1 MLHRLITAV
10 QHFDYLR
17 FSRIAVIQSEL
28 LSVDA
33 VVFEPA
39 PHICESGILPFFLED
54 SQHLLDRRK
63 CVRMHHR
70 PSLGS
75 YEIVM
80 CISISVLI
88 TLVDLACS
96 HSVAEH
102 LGYIFLRHFVA
113 AETHRT
119 VLVYHIIDPVF
130 KVVLVAALVMHPRH
144 RDTVLPALLVV
155 RAPVALVIHGPAPE
169 LHRRILADVMQKP
182 LSYKTESQAVSAYQ
196 IAVFRYCS
204 EVLDRVHIIVLLL
217 VGLEKLD
224 SEVEFLACHLVVA
237 VKSDHSVL
245 KCSYK
250 SRERSAELILQ
261 KDLVSY

>member
-1 MLHRLITAV
+1 
-10 QHFDYLR
+10 
-17 FSRIAVIQSEL
+17 
-28 LSVDA
+28 
-33 VVFEPA
+33 
-39 PHICESGILPFFLED
+39 
-54 SQHLLDRRK
+54 
-63 CVRMHHR
+63 
-70 PSLGS
+70 
-75 YEIVM
+75 
-80 CISISVLI
+80 
-88 TLVDLACS
+88 
-96 HSVAEH
+96 
-102 LGYIFLRHFVA
+102 
-113 AETHRT
+113 
-119 VLVYHIIDPVF
+119 
-130 KVVLVAALVMHPRH
+130 MHPRH

-182 LSYKTESQAVSAYQ
+182 LPYKTESQAVSAYK
-196 IAVFRYCS
+196 IAVFRNSS

-224 SEVEFLACHLVVA
+224 PEVEFLACHLVVA